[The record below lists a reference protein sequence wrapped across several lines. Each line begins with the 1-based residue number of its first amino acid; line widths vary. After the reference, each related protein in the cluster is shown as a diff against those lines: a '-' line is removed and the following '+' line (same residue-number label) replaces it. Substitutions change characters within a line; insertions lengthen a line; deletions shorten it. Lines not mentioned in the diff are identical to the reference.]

1 MEVKAGEVNGVEEKL
16 VITEGFA
23 MLVELVAVKVSTD
36 GLTLNVGR
44 DRSSWILKN
53 KADAFLT

>member
-44 DRSSWILKN
+44 DRSS
-53 KADAFLT
+53 